1 MSDIFDILV
10 VGGGPGGLAAG
21 IYGSRA
27 RLKTAII
34 EKGRPGGQTATT
46 EELENYPGFFEDS
59 TGPALTA
66 QFARHAER
74 FGTSI
79 IKGLVTDLE
88 LDGMVKKAITKD
100 GRTYQ
105 ARCVILAPGAEPR
118 SLNIKG
124 EGKLR
129 GRGVSYCA
137 TCDADFFEDLDVVV
151 VGNGDA
157 AIEEAMY
164 LTKFA
169 NEVTII
175 VIHDEGI
182 LDCNKASAEKAFK
195 NPRIKWVWS
204 SVLDEIVGEELVEG
218 VNIKN
223 IKTGEIT
230 YKEVNGVFFF
240 VGTVPKTQFLQ
251 GKVELD
257 QQGYIPVNEKME
269 TNVPGVYAAGD
280 VCVKYLRQVVTAAAD
295 GAIAAVAAE
304 KYLAEMEAF
313 QEQVLE
319 SEVPVLL
326 AFWAPQIEESIAAL
340 GVVEKI
346 AEEAKGALTVA
357 KFDTYR
363 NQKTSAAYQVTKIPT
378 VLLFEKGQV
387 KSRLKGAVTEASVK
401 EFIKKVNIFL

>member
-1 MSDIFDILV
+1 MSDIYDILV

-34 EKGRPGGQTATT
+34 EKGRPGGQAATT
-46 EELENYPGFFEDS
+46 EELENYPGFFEHS
-59 TGPALTA
+59 TGPGLTA
-66 QFARHAER
+66 QFARHAEH

-79 IKGLVTDLE
+79 IKGWVTDLD
-88 LDGMVKKAITKD
+88 LDGMIKTVTTKD
-100 GRTYQ
+100 GQTYQ
-105 ARCVILAPGAEPR
+105 AHCVVLAPGAEPR

-129 GRGVSYCA
+129 GKGVSYCA

-195 NPRIKWVWS
+195 NPKLKWVWS
-204 SVLDEIVGEELVEG
+204 SVLDEIVGDELVES

-230 YKEVNGVFFF
+230 SKEVNGVFFF

-251 GKVELD
+251 GKVEMNK
-257 QQGYIPVNEKME
+257 QGYIVVNDKME

-280 VCVKYLRQVVTAAAD
+280 ACVKYLRQVVTAAAD
-295 GAIAAVAAE
+295 GAIAAFAAE
-304 KYLAEMEAF
+304 KYLAEMESF
-313 QEQVLE
+313 REQVLD
-319 SEVPVLL
+319 SKIPVLL
-326 AFWAPQIEESIAAL
+326 AFWAPQIEESIAAIGVL
-340 GVVEKI
+340 EKVVE
-346 AEEAKGALTVA
+346 EANGKVALA
-357 KFDTYR
+357 KLDTYR
-363 NQKTSAAYQVTKIPT
+363 NQKTSTTYQVTKIPT
-378 VLLFEKGQV
+378 VVLFENGQV
-387 KSRLKGAVTEASVK
+387 KGRVEGNITEDSIKALVK
-401 EFIKKVNIFL
+401 